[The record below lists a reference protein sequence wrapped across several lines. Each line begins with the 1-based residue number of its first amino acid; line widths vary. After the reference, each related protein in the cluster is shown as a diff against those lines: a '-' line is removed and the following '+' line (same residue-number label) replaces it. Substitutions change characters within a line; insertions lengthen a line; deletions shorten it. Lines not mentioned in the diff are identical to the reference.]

1 MIRVGIRTSPQE
13 ATPEATA
20 IDDLRSREGNVS
32 MSKPGK
38 TLDLALPGAT
48 ADEIG
53 AAQTLLDAAQLV
65 ENFADQGGRTALDS
79 LLLAADEGPSAA
91 AKRAGEIATRSAR
104 KAATLQTEVARFLRT
119 TCPTASVSDL

>member
-13 ATPEATA
+13 AAPEATA

-38 TLDLALPGAT
+38 TRDLALPGAT
-48 ADEIG
+48 ADEVG

-79 LLLAADEGPSAA
+79 LLLAADEAPSAA

-104 KAATLQTEVARFLRT
+104 KAATLQTEVARFLRM

>member
-1 MIRVGIRTSPQE
+1 
-13 ATPEATA
+13 
-20 IDDLRSREGNVS
+20 

-79 LLLAADEGPSAA
+79 LLLAADEAPSAA

-104 KAATLQTEVARFLRT
+104 KAATLQTEVARFLRM

>member
-1 MIRVGIRTSPQE
+1 MSPQE
-13 ATPEATA
+13 AAPEATA
-20 IDDLRSREGNVS
+20 IDELRSREGNVS